1 MPELQPG
8 WQTSLS
14 TAAVLLVTAALCGSV
29 LRRVRGAGMVGA
41 FAREFTLVMSMLALW
56 QYIGRFVHT
65 RYLGAMER
73 ARAIHALERA
83 VFLPPESWV
92 QQLTLPFPWLVRG
105 MNVYYAYAHLNGT
118 ALFVVWMWWRHRDA
132 YPRVRALIVLSTLA
146 CFLIQIV
153 PVAPPRLLP
162 DLGYVDT
169 AMAYGQSVYGVYGS
183 GMANQLSAMPS
194 VHVDWAV
201 IVAVFVWRCA
211 PRAVRWIG
219 PVHLCVTVLVVVATA
234 NHWWLDGIVAA
245 ALVGLAAA
253 ACEAA
258 GWLRQAL
265 RERQAGALAPADG
278 PAQNVFER

>member
-1 MPELQPG
+1 VPELRPG
-8 WQTSLS
+8 WQTSLT
-14 TAAVLLVTAALCGSV
+14 TAGLLLGLAVLCATV
-29 LRRVRGAGMVGA
+29 LRGVRGSRTVGA

-73 ARAIHALERA
+73 GRAIHVVERA
-83 VFLPPESWV
+83 FLLPPESSV
-92 QQLTLPFPWLVRG
+92 QQLTLGYPWLVRG

-118 ALFVVWMWWRHRDA
+118 AAFVLWMWWRHRDA

-169 AMAYGQSVYGVYGS
+169 AMTYGQSVYGTYGS

-211 PRAVRWIG
+211 PRGVRWLG
-219 PVHLCVTVLVVVATA
+219 PLHLTLTFLVVVATA

-245 ALVGLAAA
+245 ALVGAAA
-253 ACEAA
+253 GICEAVA
-258 GWLRQAL
+258 WVRRSRIPLADT
-265 RERQAGALAPADG
+265 APSGA
-278 PAQNVFER
+278 VEV

>member
-1 MPELQPG
+1 VPELRPG
-8 WQTSLS
+8 WQTSIT
-14 TAAVLLVTAALCGSV
+14 TAAALLVLAVLCGTV
-29 LRRVRGAGMVGA
+29 ARRVPGSRTVGA
-41 FAREFTLVMSMLALW
+41 FAREFTLVMSMLAIW

-73 ARAIHALERA
+73 GRQIHSLEQAL
-83 VFLPPESWV
+83 FLPSESWV
-92 QQLTLPFPWLVRG
+92 QHLTLAYPWLVRG

-132 YPRVRALIVLSTLA
+132 YPRVRALIVMSTLA

-169 AMAYGQSVYGVYGS
+169 AMAYGQSVYGTYGS

-201 IVAVFVWRCA
+201 IVGVFVWRCA

-219 PVHLCVTVLVVVATA
+219 PLHLVLTVLVVTATA

-245 ALVGLAAA
+245 ALVAASAGL
-253 ACEAA
+253 CEAYA
-258 GWLRQAL
+258 WARQTRRIEL
-265 RERQAGALAPADG
+265 VDAPASG
-278 PAQNVFER
+278 PVEA

>member
-1 MPELQPG
+1 VPELRPG
-8 WQTSLS
+8 WQTSIT
-14 TAAVLLVTAALCGSV
+14 TAAALLVLAVLCATV
-29 LRRVRGAGMVGA
+29 ARRVPGSRTVGA
-41 FAREFTLVMSMLALW
+41 FAREFTLVMSMLAIW

-73 ARAIHALERA
+73 ARQIHALERA
-83 VFLPPESWV
+83 LYLPSESWV
-92 QQLTLPFPWLVRG
+92 QQLTLAHPGLVRG

-132 YPRVRALIVLSTLA
+132 YPRVRALIVMSTLA

-169 AMAYGQSVYGVYGS
+169 AMAYGQSVYGTYGS

-201 IVAVFVWRCA
+201 IVGVFVWRCA

-219 PVHLCVTVLVVVATA
+219 PLHLVVTVLVVVATA

-245 ALVGLAAA
+245 ALVGAAA
-253 ACEAA
+253 GVCEAYA
-258 GWLRQAL
+258 WVRRARAIQLV
-265 RERQAGALAPADG
+265 EG
-278 PAQNVFER
+278 PVNGPVEA

>member
-1 MPELQPG
+1 MPELRPG
-8 WQTSLS
+8 WQTSIT
-14 TAAVLLVTAALCGSV
+14 TAAALLVLAVLCATV
-29 LRRVRGAGMVGA
+29 ARRVPGSRTVGA
-41 FAREFTLVMSMLALW
+41 FAREFTLVMSMLAIW

-73 ARAIHALERA
+73 ARQIHALERA
-83 VFLPPESWV
+83 LYLPSESWV
-92 QQLTLPFPWLVRG
+92 QQLTLAHPGLVRG

-132 YPRVRALIVLSTLA
+132 YPRVRALIVMSTLA

-169 AMAYGQSVYGVYGS
+169 AMAYGQSVYGTYGS

-201 IVAVFVWRCA
+201 IVGVFVWRCA
-211 PRAVRWIG
+211 PRVVRWIG
-219 PVHLCVTVLVVVATA
+219 PLHLVVTVLVVVATA

-245 ALVGLAAA
+245 ALVGAAA
-253 ACEAA
+253 GVCEAYA
-258 GWLRQAL
+258 WVRRARAIQLV
-265 RERQAGALAPADG
+265 EG
-278 PAQNVFER
+278 PVNGPVEA

>member
-1 MPELQPG
+1 MAELRPG
-8 WQTSLS
+8 WQTSL
-14 TAAVLLVTAALCGSV
+14 TTAGVLLVAAVLCASL
-29 LRRVRGAGMVGA
+29 LRRVRGARTVGA

-73 ARAIHALERA
+73 ARAIHAVEGALL
-83 VFLPPESWV
+83 LPPESWV
-92 QQLTLPFPWLVRG
+92 QHLTLGYPWLIRG

-132 YPRVRALIVLSTLA
+132 YPRVRALVVLSTLA

-201 IVAVFVWRCA
+201 IVAVFVWRHA
-211 PRAVRWIG
+211 PRPVRWIG
-219 PVHLCVTVLVVVATA
+219 PLHLALTLLVVVATA

-245 ALVGLAAA
+245 ALVGAAA
-253 ACEAA
+253 GLCEAV
-258 GWLRQAL
+258 GWARRSRGQAL
-265 RERQAGALAPADG
+265 AGALPSSAVEA
-278 PAQNVFER
+278 

>member
-1 MPELQPG
+1 MPELRPG
-8 WQTSLS
+8 WQTSIT
-14 TAAVLLVTAALCGSV
+14 TAAALLVLAVLCATV
-29 LRRVRGAGMVGA
+29 ARRVPGSRTVGA
-41 FAREFTLVMSMLALW
+41 FAREFTLVMSMLAIW

-73 ARAIHALERA
+73 ARQIHALERA
-83 VFLPPESWV
+83 LYLPSESWV
-92 QQLTLPFPWLVRG
+92 QQLTLAYPWLVRG

-132 YPRVRALIVLSTLA
+132 YPRVRALIVMSTLA

-169 AMAYGQSVYGVYGS
+169 AMAYGQSVYGTYGS

-201 IVAVFVWRCA
+201 IVGVFVWRCA

-219 PVHLCVTVLVVVATA
+219 PLHLVVTVLVVVATA

-245 ALVGLAAA
+245 ALVGAAA
-253 ACEAA
+253 GVCEAYA
-258 GWLRQAL
+258 WVRRTRAIQLV
-265 RERQAGALAPADG
+265 EAPVNG
-278 PAQNVFER
+278 PVEA

>member
-1 MPELQPG
+1 MPELRPG
-8 WQTSLS
+8 WQTSIT
-14 TAAVLLVTAALCGSV
+14 TAVALLVLAVLCATVA
-29 LRRVRGAGMVGA
+29 RRVPGSRTVGA
-41 FAREFTLVMSMLALW
+41 FAREFTLVMSMLAIW

-73 ARAIHALERA
+73 ARQIHALERA
-83 VFLPPESWV
+83 LYLPSESWV
-92 QQLTLPFPWLVRG
+92 QQLTLAHPGLVRG

-132 YPRVRALIVLSTLA
+132 YPRVRALIVMSTLA

-169 AMAYGQSVYGVYGS
+169 AMAYGQSVYGTYGS

-201 IVAVFVWRCA
+201 IVGVFVWRCA

-219 PVHLCVTVLVVVATA
+219 PLHLVVTVLVVVATA

-245 ALVGLAAA
+245 ALVGAAA
-253 ACEAA
+253 GVCEAYA
-258 GWLRQAL
+258 WVRRTRAIQLV
-265 RERQAGALAPADG
+265 EAPVNG
-278 PAQNVFER
+278 PVEA

>member
-1 MPELQPG
+1 VPELRPG
-8 WQTSLS
+8 WQTSIT
-14 TAAVLLVTAALCGSV
+14 TAAALLVLAVLCATV
-29 LRRVRGAGMVGA
+29 ARRVPGSRTVGA
-41 FAREFTLVMSMLALW
+41 FAREFTLVMSMLAIW

-73 ARAIHALERA
+73 AREIHALERA
-83 VFLPPESWV
+83 LYLPSESWV
-92 QQLTLPFPWLVRG
+92 QQLTLAYPWLVRG

-132 YPRVRALIVLSTLA
+132 YPRVRALIVMSTLA

-169 AMAYGQSVYGVYGS
+169 AMAYGQSVYGTYGS

-201 IVAVFVWRCA
+201 IVGVFVWRCA

-219 PVHLCVTVLVVVATA
+219 PLHLVVTVLVVVATA

-245 ALVGLAAA
+245 ALVGAAA
-253 ACEAA
+253 GVCEAYA
-258 GWLRQAL
+258 WVRRTRAIQLV
-265 RERQAGALAPADG
+265 EAPVNG
-278 PAQNVFER
+278 PVEA